1 MVKKCSDQC
10 NTLKM
15 KPLEESQETF
25 AANVVG
31 FFGNMPK
38 TLVSIVEL
46 ELENKKVKELLACSS
61 FLVY

>member
-1 MVKKCSDQC
+1 
-10 NTLKM
+10 M